1 MLTEMKGLLVFVAFA
16 VIVTA
21 IKGYSEDDRWK
32 DYKVK
37 GIMNFDLRLRKL
49 DATMISIFYC

>member
-1 MLTEMKGLLVFVAFA
+1 MFTEMKGLLVFVAFA
-16 VIVTA
+16 VIVTV

-37 GIMNFDLRLRKL
+37 GIMNFDLQLRKL

>member
-16 VIVTA
+16 VIVTV

-37 GIMNFDLRLRKL
+37 GIMNFDLQLRKL

>member
-16 VIVTA
+16 VIVTV

-37 GIMNFDLRLRKL
+37 GIMNFDLQLRKV